1 MLLGVLLSAIQFYS
15 NSLHILRNLTLCDF
29 CFVDCSLRV
38 YGSSCSRMGF
48 RNSDV
53 NIDIQFPA
61 TVSTETLDFQVNV
74 KIHENVD
81 NEKKNQTWASF
92 AMNF

>member
-1 MLLGVLLSAIQFYS
+1 
-15 NSLHILRNLTLCDF
+15 
-29 CFVDCSLRV
+29 
-38 YGSSCSRMGF
+38 MGF